1 MVLSQNLLS
10 EFAKLTSNNNIT
22 KKETIVR
29 GRVIKQNGNY
39 LFNMLDTNSKIPVKI
54 PSGLDLN
61 YPVNAII
68 KNNSISVIGNV
79 IDPET
84 KLLLSYELKDKLVW
98 TKPYFDESI
107 KFTSGNGKKYNS
119 FNMFYKD
126 SYCLEDE
133 ILGNV
138 DDFKINIKFSDTNN
152 TEYNSIELKTLNDL
166 RVFSFFETLHCGDAG
181 FTATLNNNDF
191 ITDLG
196 DGPYNKIIVTAGW
209 NEREQRDEVT
219 MKFSDGQGTVVAY
232 KDGFGVFGTD
242 IQVREII
249 FNNVLSEND
258 PEEKKVLDFL
268 NYSNNSENGSKYI
281 ALYYNDYLAYDGSKK
296 EWTKPLVDR
305 YIYFGNEIPYYNLR
319 DFLNYNKDIAS
330 EYNKLI
336 KKLIFDNDEIYDFVS
351 EKYLID
357 DENIKNLLFES
368 ELMDQPIFDFLNINT
383 LKDNIVSSTYKSI
396 DDDFI
401 KNL

>member
-1 MVLSQNLLS
+1 MILSQNLLS
-10 EFAKLTSNNNIT
+10 EFAKLTSNNNIV

-39 LFNMLDTNSKIPVKI
+39 LFNMLDTKSKIPVKI

-98 TKPYFDESI
+98 TRPYYDNYV

-126 SYCLEDE
+126 SYAFKDK
-133 ILGNV
+133 IIGNV
-138 DDFKINIKFSDTNN
+138 DDFKINIKFSNIEN

-166 RVFSFFETLHCGDAG
+166 RVFSFFETLHYGNGG
-181 FTATLNNNDF
+181 FEATLNNNDF

-196 DGPYNKIIVTAGW
+196 DGPYNKIIVSAGW
-209 NEREQRDEVT
+209 NEYEQRDDVT

-232 KDGFGVFGTD
+232 KDGFGVSGTD

-249 FNNVLSEND
+249 FNKVLSEND

-268 NYSNNSENGSKYI
+268 NYSGNSENGSKYI

-296 EWTKPLVDR
+296 RWTKPFVDQC
-305 YIYFGNEIPYYNLR
+305 IYFGNEISYYNLR
-319 DFLNYNKDIAS
+319 AFLNYNKDEAS

-357 DENIKNLLFES
+357 DENIKNL
-368 ELMDQPIFDFLNINT
+368 
-383 LKDNIVSSTYKSI
+383 
-396 DDDFI
+396 
-401 KNL
+401 

>member
-1 MVLSQNLLS
+1 MILPQNLLS

-29 GRVIKQNGNY
+29 GRVVKQNGNY

-98 TKPYFDESI
+98 TKPYLDNSI

-126 SYCLEDE
+126 SYCFEDE
-133 ILGNV
+133 IFGNV
-138 DDFKINIKFSDTNN
+138 DGFKINIKFSDIEN

-166 RVFSFFETLHCGDAG
+166 RVFSFFETLHSKDGG

-191 ITDLG
+191 VTDLG
-196 DGPYNKIIVTAGW
+196 DGPYNKIIVTSGW
-209 NEREQRDEVT
+209 DEREQRDVVT
-219 MKFSDGQGTVVAY
+219 MKFSDGQGTYVAY
-232 KDGFGVFGTD
+232 KDGFGVSGTD

-268 NYSNNSENGSKYI
+268 NYSGNSENGSKYI

-296 EWTKPLVDR
+296 EWTKPLVDK
-305 YIYFGNEIPYYNLR
+305 YIYFGNEISYYNLKA
-319 DFLNYNKDIAS
+319 FLNYNKDEAS

>member
-1 MVLSQNLLS
+1 MILSQKLLS

-98 TKPYFDESI
+98 TRPYYDNYV
-107 KFTSGNGKKYNS
+107 KFTSGNGKTYNS
-119 FNMFYKD
+119 VNMFYKD
-126 SYCLEDE
+126 SYTFKDK

-138 DDFKINIKFSDTNN
+138 DDFKINIKFSDIED

-166 RVFSFFETLHCGDAG
+166 RVFSFFETLHYQYSG

-196 DGPYNKIIVTAGW
+196 DGPYDKIIVTAGW
-209 NEREQRDEVT
+209 DEREQRDVVT
-219 MKFSDGQGTVVAY
+219 MKFSDGQGTYVAY
-232 KDGFGVFGTD
+232 KDGFGVSGTD
-242 IQVREII
+242 IQVRQII

-281 ALYYNDYLAYDGSKK
+281 AIYYNDYLAYDGSKK
-296 EWTKPLVDR
+296 EWTNPLVDR

-319 DFLNYNKDIAS
+319 AFLNYNKDEAS
-330 EYNKLI
+330 EYTKLI
-336 KKLIFDNDEIYDFVS
+336 KKLIFDNDEIYDFVL

>member
-1 MVLSQNLLS
+1 MILSQNLLS

-98 TKPYFDESI
+98 TKPYLDNSI
-107 KFTSGNGKKYNS
+107 KFTSGNGKTYNS

-138 DDFKINIKFSDTNN
+138 DDFKINIKFSNIED

-166 RVFSFFETLHCGDAG
+166 RVFSFFETLHWGDGG
-181 FTATLNNNDF
+181 FEATLNNNDF

-196 DGPYNKIIVTAGW
+196 DGPYNKIRVTASW
-209 NEREQRDEVT
+209 DEREQRDVVT

-232 KDGFGVFGTD
+232 NDGFGITGTD
-242 IQVREII
+242 IQVRQII

-268 NYSNNSENGSKYI
+268 NYSGNSENGSKYI

-296 EWTKPLVDR
+296 EWTKPLIDR

-319 DFLNYNKDIAS
+319 ALLNYNKDIAS

-368 ELMDQPIFDFLNINT
+368 DLIDQPIFDFLNINT

>member
-1 MVLSQNLLS
+1 MILSQNLLS

-98 TKPYFDESI
+98 TKPYHDKSI
-107 KFTSGNGKKYNS
+107 KFTSGNGKTYNS

-126 SYCLEDE
+126 SYSFKDK
-133 ILGNV
+133 IIGNV
-138 DDFKINIKFSDTNN
+138 DDFKINIKFSDIED
-152 TEYNSIELKTLNDL
+152 TEYDSIELKTLNDF
-166 RVFSFFETLHCGDAG
+166 RVFSFFETLHSQDGG

-209 NEREQRDEVT
+209 DEREQRDIVT
-219 MKFSDGQGTVVAY
+219 MKFSDGQGTFVAY
-232 KDGFGVFGTD
+232 KDGFGITGTD
-242 IQVREII
+242 IQVRQII

-268 NYSNNSENGSKYI
+268 NYSSNSENGSKYI
-281 ALYYNDYLAYDGSKK
+281 AIYYNDYLAYDGSKK
-296 EWTKPLVDR
+296 EWTKPLVDK
-305 YIYFGNEIPYYNLR
+305 YIYFGNEISYYNLR
-319 DFLNYNKDIAS
+319 AFLNYNKDETN
-330 EYNKLI
+330 EYTKLI
-336 KKLIFDNDEIYDFVS
+336 KKLIFDNDKIYDFVL

-368 ELMDQPIFDFLNINT
+368 ELIDQPIFDFLNINT

>member
-68 KNNSISVIGNV
+68 KNNSISVIGNI

-98 TKPYFDESI
+98 TRPYYDSSV
-107 KFTSGNGKKYNS
+107 KFTSGNGKTYNS
-119 FNMFYKD
+119 VNMFYKD
-126 SYCLEDE
+126 SYAFKDK
-133 ILGNV
+133 IIGNV

-166 RVFSFFETLHCGDAG
+166 RVFSFFETLHWRDGG
-181 FTATLNNNDF
+181 FEATLNNNDF

-196 DGPYNKIIVTAGW
+196 DGPYNKIRVTAGW
-209 NEREQRDEVT
+209 DEREQRDVVT
-219 MKFSDGQGTVVAY
+219 MKFSDGQGTYVAY
-232 KDGFGVFGTD
+232 NDGFGVSGTD
-242 IQVREII
+242 IQVRQII

-268 NYSNNSENGSKYI
+268 NYSGNSENGSKYI

-296 EWTKPLVDR
+296 CWTKPLVDQC
-305 YIYFGNEIPYYNLR
+305 IYFGNEIPYYNLR
-319 DFLNYNKDIAS
+319 AFLNYNKDKDS

-357 DENIKNLLFES
+357 DENIKYLLFES

>member
-1 MVLSQNLLS
+1 MILSQNLLS

-98 TKPYFDESI
+98 TRPYYDKYV
-107 KFTSGNGKKYNS
+107 KFTSGNEKAYNS

-126 SYCLEDE
+126 SYAFKDK
-133 ILGNV
+133 IIGNV
-138 DDFKINIKFSDTNN
+138 DDFKINIKFSDTND

-166 RVFSFFETLHCGDAG
+166 RVFSFFETLHYGNGG
-181 FTATLNNNDF
+181 FEATLNNNDF

-209 NEREQRDEVT
+209 NEQEQRDDVT

-232 KDGFGVFGTD
+232 KDGFGVSGTD

-249 FNNVLSEND
+249 FNNVLSKND

-268 NYSNNSENGSKYI
+268 NYSSNSENGSKYI

-296 EWTKPLVDR
+296 RWTKPLVDQC
-305 YIYFGNEIPYYNLR
+305 IYFGNEIPYYNLKS
-319 DFLNYNKDIAS
+319 FLNYNKDEAS

-368 ELMDQPIFDFLNINT
+368 DLIDQPIFDFLNINT